1 MEEFDEMLRR
11 MAEKEECTVPKGF
24 DERLQET
31 LDGLPSRRKKRRGL
45 GVLKGA
51 AVAAAACALLM
62 GTALAVSPGLREALT
77 AALGG
82 FAPYAQEQE
91 DKTYIIDGLEFKVK
105 SVLADDFTIRAY
117 VEVRDPEG
125 DIFDKIDDLTI
136 PTRVSGGVD
145 VPFVHEWL
153 APDATESWM
162 SGAECLSYD
171 AESRTALLV
180 VSTWKAMP
188 EDMTVAAVQVRAMN
202 SYLTGDYEEVWR
214 NRWGRAIPVEVKPV
228 DTTVLGRDTALVS
241 GLDAEEARLSP
252 LGLTL
257 IFPDYEIR
265 RPILEG
271 AALNGT
277 DAAHVS
283 VKLADGSTVEALW
296 GGHCGIFL
304 PPYDENSSRV
314 IIMNFREP
322 VETEQVQGIYVGEDY
337 YPVEGPAAVK

>member
-1 MEEFDEMLRR
+1 MEQFDQRLRA
-11 MAEKEECTVPKGF
+11 MAEKEECIVPKGF
-24 DERLQET
+24 DERLENV
-31 LDGLPSRRKKRRGL
+31 LDELPPQKKKRGL
-45 GVLKGA
+45 GAVKGVL
-51 AVAAAACALLM
+51 VAAAACVLLV
-62 GTALAVSPGLREALT
+62 GTAFGASPGLREVLAE
-77 AALGG
+77 ALGG

-91 DKTYIIDGLEFKVK
+91 DKTYTIDGLEFKVK

-188 EDMTVAAVQVRAMN
+188 EDMTEAAVQVRAMN
-202 SYLTGDYEEVWR
+202 SYLTGDYEKVWR
-214 NRWGRAIPVEVKPV
+214 NRWGRAIPVEVKSV
-228 DTTVLGRDTALVS
+228 DTTVLGKDTALVS

-257 IFPDYEIR
+257 IFHDYEIH

-271 AALNGT
+271 EALNGT
-277 DAAHVS
+277 DGANVS
-283 VKLADGSTVEALW
+283 VKLADGSIVEAPW

-304 PPYDENSSRV
+304 PPYDKNSSRV
-314 IIMNFREP
+314 IIINFREP
-322 VETEQVQGIYVGEDY
+322 VELEQIDGVYIGEDY
-337 YPVEGPAAVK
+337 FPIK

>member
-1 MEEFDEMLRR
+1 MEQFDQRLRA
-11 MAEKEECTVPKGF
+11 MAEKEECIVPKGF
-24 DERLQET
+24 DERLENV
-31 LDGLPSRRKKRRGL
+31 LDELPPQKKKRGL
-45 GVLKGA
+45 GAVKGVL
-51 AVAAAACALLM
+51 VAAAACVLLV
-62 GTALAVSPGLREALT
+62 GTAFGASPGLREVLAE
-77 AALGG
+77 ALGG

-91 DKTYIIDGLEFKVK
+91 DKTYTIDGLEFKVK

-188 EDMTVAAVQVRAMN
+188 EDMTEAAVQVRAMN

-214 NRWGRAIPVEVKPV
+214 NRWGRAIPVEVKSV
-228 DTTVLGRDTALVS
+228 DTTVLGKDTALVS

-257 IFPDYEIR
+257 IFHDYEIH

-271 AALNGT
+271 EALNGT
-277 DAAHVS
+277 DGANVS
-283 VKLADGSTVEALW
+283 VKLADGSIVEAPW

-322 VETEQVQGIYVGEDY
+322 AELEQIDGVYIGEDY
-337 YPVEGPAAVK
+337 FPIK

>member
-1 MEEFDEMLRR
+1 MIELHGQIS
-11 MAEKEECTVPKGF
+11 MAFLKKSRFTGSYQGMRYLLQKAERTKEQG
-24 DERLQET
+24 
-31 LDGLPSRRKKRRGL
+31 S
-45 GVLKGA
+45 
-51 AVAAAACALLM
+51 
-62 GTALAVSPGLREALT
+62 
-77 AALGG
+77 
-82 FAPYAQEQE
+82 QEQE

-125 DIFDKIDDLTI
+125 DIFDKIDDITI

-188 EDMTVAAVQVRAMN
+188 EDMTEAAVQVRAMN

-214 NRWGRAIPVEVKPV
+214 NRWNRTIPVEVKQV
-228 DTTVLGRDTALVS
+228 ETTVLGKDTALVS
-241 GLDAEEARLSP
+241 GLGAEEARLSP

-257 IFPDYEIR
+257 IFPDYEIDR
-265 RPILEG
+265 EDIRTAG
-271 AALNGT
+271 
-277 DAAHVS
+277 VS
-283 VKLADGSTVEALW
+283 VKLADGSVVEAPW
-296 GGHCGIFL
+296 GGVCGVFL

-314 IIMNFREP
+314 LIWNFREP
-322 VETEQVQGIYVGEDY
+322 VEAEQIQGVYVGEDY
-337 YPVEGPAAVK
+337 FPIQ

>member
-1 MEEFDEMLRR
+1 MDKFDNRLKR
-11 MAEKEECTVPKGF
+11 MAEQEECIVPNEF
-24 DERLQET
+24 DQRITEV
-31 LDGLPSRRKKRRGL
+31 LDGLPPQRKKRGPGAVK
-45 GVLKGA
+45 GVL
-51 AVAAAACALLM
+51 VAAAACVLLV
-62 GTALAVSPGLREALT
+62 GTAFGASSGLREVLAEV
-77 AALGG
+77 LGG
-82 FAPYAQEQE
+82 FAPYAQKQE
-91 DKTYIIDGLEFKVK
+91 DKTYTIDGLEFKVK

-125 DIFDKIDDLTI
+125 DIFDKIDDITI

-188 EDMTVAAVQVRAMN
+188 EDMTEAAVQVRAMN

-214 NRWGRAIPVEVKPV
+214 NRWGRAIPVEVKSV
-228 DTTVLGRDTALVS
+228 DTTVLGKDTALVS

-257 IFPDYEIR
+257 IFHDYEIH
-265 RPILEG
+265 RPVLEG
-271 AALNGT
+271 NNSDGT
-277 DAAHVS
+277 EPANVS
-283 VKLADGSTVEALW
+283 VKLADGSIVEALE

-304 PPYDENSSRV
+304 PPYDENSSR
-314 IIMNFREP
+314 ILIWNFREP
-322 VETEQVQGIYVGEDY
+322 VELEQIEGIYVGEDY
-337 YPVEGPAAVK
+337 FSMEMLSEAQ

>member
-1 MEEFDEMLRR
+1 M
-11 MAEKEECTVPKGF
+11 
-24 DERLQET
+24 
-31 LDGLPSRRKKRRGL
+31 
-45 GVLKGA
+45 
-51 AVAAAACALLM
+51 
-62 GTALAVSPGLREALT
+62 
-77 AALGG
+77 
-82 FAPYAQEQE
+82 
-91 DKTYIIDGLEFKVK
+91 K

-180 VSTWKAMP
+180 VSTWKTMP
-188 EDMTVAAVQVRAMN
+188 EDMTEAAVQVRAMN

-214 NRWGRAIPVEVKPV
+214 NRWGRAIPVEVKSV
-228 DTTVLGRDTALVS
+228 DTTVLGKDTALVS

-257 IFPDYEIR
+257 IFHDYEIH

-271 AALNGT
+271 EALNGT
-277 DAAHVS
+277 DGANVS
-283 VKLADGSTVEALW
+283 VKLADGSIVEAPW

-322 VETEQVQGIYVGEDY
+322 VELEQIDGVYIGEDY
-337 YPVEGPAAVK
+337 FPIK